1 MAQQGKQRGKVW
13 LVGAG
18 PGDPGLITVRG
29 AEVLSQAEVV
39 LYDALSHPALLEL
52 CQPSAELRDVGKRG
66 GQNSPDQSWIT
77 EQVIDLARAGRKVV
91 RLKGGDSFLFARGA
105 EEALALSE
113 AGVDFEIVPGL
124 SSPIGTAAYAGISL
138 THRGMSSSVTF
149 ITGSNKV
156 GEEWSEADWKKLAT
170 ATDTVCI
177 LMGMR
182 KLRFIAQALMA
193 GGRSAN
199 TPTAVIQWGARPEQ
213 RVVEAPLGGLA
224 DAVESAGLS
233 NPAVVIIG
241 EVARLRQQLAW
252 YDNRPLF
259 GKRILVPRAAPQAK
273 DAAHAIRQRGA
284 EPVLFPAI
292 EIHDP
297 PDPNPL
303 REAARSVASYD
314 YVLFTSA
321 NGVER
326 FFTELNRQ
334 GRDARAFGNA
344 KVGVIGPRTG
354 FVLQQYGV
362 KPDLVAEQFVGE
374 ALAAALAPFAP
385 KRVLIPRALVARD
398 ELPALL
404 RKQGA
409 TVDVIAAYETKPVAP
424 EKVRTLITHF
434 EAGEISAVLFT
445 SSSTVTSLCDALGAE
460 APKILSKTTVSCI
473 GPITAK
479 TAADRGLK
487 IDVQASEYTLA
498 GLLDALEQ
506 HFAAP

>member
-1 MAQQGKQRGKVW
+1 MARRGKVW

-52 CQPSAELRDVGKRG
+52 CHSEAELRDVGKRG

-77 EQVIDLARAGRKVV
+77 EQLIELARAGRQVA

-105 EEALALSE
+105 EEALALSD
-113 AGVDFEIVPGL
+113 AGIDFEIVPGL

-149 ITGSNKV
+149 ITGSNKA
-156 GEEWSEADWKKLAT
+156 GEEWSEADWRKLAT

-182 KLRFIAQALMA
+182 KLRFIAAALIA
-193 GGRSAN
+193 GGRDPA

-213 RVVEAPLGGLA
+213 RVVEAPLSQLA
-224 DAVESAGLS
+224 DAVETAGLS

-241 EVARLRQQLAW
+241 EVARLREKLAW

-297 PDPNPL
+297 PDPQPL
-303 REAARSVASYD
+303 RDAARNVASYD

-326 FFTELNRQ
+326 FFAELKLQ
-334 GRDARAFGNA
+334 GRDARAFATA

-354 FVLQQYGV
+354 FVLQQHGV
-362 KPDLVAEQFVGE
+362 TPDLVAEQFVGE
-374 ALAAALAPFAP
+374 ALAEALAPFAP

-409 TVDVIAAYETKPVAP
+409 TVDVVAAYETKPVAP
-424 EKVRTLITHF
+424 EKVRILVSQF
-434 EAGEISAVLFT
+434 EAGEIATVLFT
-445 SSSTVTSLCDALGAE
+445 SSSTVTSLCDALGAD
-460 APKILSKTTVSCI
+460 ASKVLSQTTVSCI

-479 TAADRGLK
+479 TAIDRGLK
-487 IDVQASEYTLA
+487 VDVQASEYTLA
-498 GLLDALEQ
+498 GLLDALEN
-506 HFAAP
+506 HFQR

>member
-1 MAQQGKQRGKVW
+1 MAKRGKVW

-29 AEVLSQAEVV
+29 AEVLGQAEVV

-52 CQPSAELRDVGKRG
+52 CRSDAELRDVGKRG

-77 EQVIDLARAGRKVV
+77 EQLIELAQAGRQVA

-105 EEALALSE
+105 EEALALSA
-113 AGVDFEIVPGL
+113 AGIDFEIVPGL

-149 ITGSNKV
+149 ITGSNKA
-156 GEEWSEADWKKLAT
+156 GEEWSEGDWKKLAT

-182 KLRFIAQALMA
+182 KLRFIATALIA
-193 GGRSAN
+193 GGRSPA

-213 RVVEAPLGGLA
+213 RVVTAPLSDLA
-224 DAVESAGLS
+224 DAVERAGLS

-241 EVARLRQQLAW
+241 EVARLREQLCW

-297 PDPNPL
+297 PDPEPL
-303 REAARSVASYD
+303 REAARNVASYD

-326 FFTELNRQ
+326 FFSELRRQ
-334 GRDARAFGNA
+334 GKDARAFANA

-354 FVLQQYGV
+354 FVLEQYGI
-362 KPDLVAEQFVGE
+362 KPDLIAEQFVGE
-374 ALAAALAPFAP
+374 GLAAALAPFAP

-409 TVDVIAAYETKPVAP
+409 TVDVVPAYETKPVAP
-424 EKVRTLITHF
+424 EKVRSLVSQF
-434 EAGEISAVLFT
+434 ESGEISAVLFT

-460 APKILSKTTVSCI
+460 AAKVLGKSTVSCI

-479 TAADRGLK
+479 TATDRGLK
-487 IDVQASEYTLA
+487 VDVQASEYTLE
-498 GLLDALEQ
+498 GLLDALER
-506 HFAAP
+506 HYASTPRK